1 MQELIEKAW
10 DDRSMLADK
19 EVMLAIEAVIERL
32 DRGELRVAE
41 PHSTSSEVETSE
53 AEKWKVNEWV
63 KKAVLLYFP
72 IRKMITMEAVRWNST
87 TRSP

>member
-32 DRGELRVAE
+32 DRGELRV
-41 PHSTSSEVETSE
+41 S
-53 AEKWKVNEWV
+53 
-63 KKAVLLYFP
+63 
-72 IRKMITMEAVRWNST
+72 
-87 TRSP
+87 